1 MQALGE
7 PVAVLFGTDDHGPVV
22 RADERELLRSH
33 GVADYR
39 VTPSSA
45 ARLEV
50 LETHVESGEGSGKHP
65 YSHPGDEEC
74 IVILDGVLTVW
85 LGSTDYRLADGDA
98 ITFACRTPHRWVN
111 DSGRPTRALWI
122 ITPASY

>member
-7 PVAVLFGTDDHGPVV
+7 PVAVLFGTGVDGPVV
-22 RADERELLRSH
+22 RAADRELVRSR

-50 LETHVESGEGSGKHP
+50 LDTQVEPGGGSGRHP

-74 IVILDGVLTVW
+74 IVILDGALTVW
-85 LGSTDYRLADGDA
+85 LADTDYLLAKGDS
-98 ITFACRTPHRWVN
+98 ITFPCRTPHRWAN
-111 DSGRPTRALWI
+111 DSQQATRALWI